1 MSGNW
6 IIISTTYFKLL
17 GITYNVDLTMSYDKN
32 YEKNYKKN
40 KKKLIVEQW
49 NKRN

>member
-6 IIISTTYFKLL
+6 IIILTTYFKLL
-17 GITYNVDLTMSYDKN
+17 GITYNVIQWVMTKN

-40 KKKLIVEQW
+40 KK
-49 NKRN
+49 